1 MQNLEEN
8 SDPVSE
14 FQYLAMPDHKRQNIS
29 VELLNLTVTKYNDLY
44 TTRCKFAGEF
54 RSGVRIWIS
63 DHARP

>member
-44 TTRCKFAGEF
+44 TTRCEIC
-54 RSGVRIWIS
+54 RRIQI
-63 DHARP
+63 RCQNLNI